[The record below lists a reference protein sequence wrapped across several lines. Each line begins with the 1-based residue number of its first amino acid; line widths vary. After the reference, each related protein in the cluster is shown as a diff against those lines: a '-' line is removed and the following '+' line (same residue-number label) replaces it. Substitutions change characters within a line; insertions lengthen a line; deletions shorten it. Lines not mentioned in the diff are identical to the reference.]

1 MPLPGLL
8 RGLLIA
14 LVLLLAPVLPASAQT
29 DDARRTELT
38 TGIAAARAEAERL
51 QGDFKGLLGLRD
63 RTEALIAEA
72 KALRREA
79 EAALNRLQAQLAE
92 IGRAAVPEAAA
103 AEKRQ
108 LEAELAQVEAQ
119 ARQDGQRLRAAED
132 LLTRVAEAR
141 RALFARRL
149 LAPSPSPL
157 TPAFWGELLDRALP
171 QVGERLADLRARA
184 AATGLD
190 EEEMLGAALV
200 LVLGLILY
208 GITRS
213 AGRRLARRWRRL
225 CERAGIG
232 PRRAAAVH
240 ALIDL
245 VVTVAPVPVALA
257 LLILLNED
265 MDLSPGSVDS
275 LAVRLLAAIAG
286 AILGTGILRA
296 LTAPRD
302 PALRLLAIGDPAA
315 RTIHRTGTAM
325 LLIYASTLVLAEF
338 AVMARFRPAIGEA
351 ATILAVLACCAL
363 LAGALARLAHAEPP
377 NAEPPD
383 GAALAA
389 MPAAAPV
396 GLLGA
401 LGPLA
406 WAVTAAAFVCV
417 LLGLTALGDFL
428 IGRFLVTGVLVALGW
443 IVLICVD
450 ALSVTPEDVAR
461 SGRLSRLCR
470 TVSLRPETLALASI
484 ALSGVLHALVV
495 GAMAFVVVGPW
506 SLAHGELNPFQDAF
520 LGTTVAELRGWLGA
534 AGLALLAFGAGLLGT
549 RLATG
554 WLDRRFLPHTRLDA
568 GARYSVITVVGYG
581 GLALT
586 LVVALGQLG
595 VNPQSLTVIAGAL
608 SVGIGFGL
616 QSIVSNFVSGL
627 IVLAER
633 PIRVGD
639 LITVKGEEGRVKRIS
654 VRSTLIATGDRT
666 DLVVPNTDLITSIV
680 RNKTLTDDTQRL
692 RVPLI
697 LDKETDVEVL
707 HEILLKVAERH
718 PNVAAHPA
726 PSILLMR
733 IGEHGLEYEVRCFLV
748 DLAASDAT
756 RSELNTIW
764 LTLFRRAGIRLGG
777 PPAA

>member
-1 MPLPGLL
+1 M
-8 RGLLIA
+8 
-14 LVLLLAPVLPASAQT
+14 
-29 DDARRTELT
+29 
-38 TGIAAARAEAERL
+38 
-51 QGDFKGLLGLRD
+51 
-63 RTEALIAEA
+63 
-72 KALRREA
+72 
-79 EAALNRLQAQLAE
+79 
-92 IGRAAVPEAAA
+92 
-103 AEKRQ
+103 
-108 LEAELAQVEAQ
+108 
-119 ARQDGQRLRAAED
+119 
-132 LLTRVAEAR
+132 
-141 RALFARRL
+141 
-149 LAPSPSPL
+149 
-157 TPAFWGELLDRALP
+157 
-171 QVGERLADLRARA
+171 
-184 AATGLD
+184 
-190 EEEMLGAALV
+190 V
-200 LVLGLILY
+200 LVLALILY
-208 GITRS
+208 GISRS

-225 CERAGIG
+225 CERTGIG

-240 ALIDL
+240 AVIELC
-245 VVTVAPVPVALA
+245 VTVAPVPVALA

-275 LAVRLLAAIAG
+275 VAVRLLAAIAG
-286 AILGTGILRA
+286 AILGPGILRA
-296 LTAPRD
+296 MVAPRD
-302 PALRLLAIGDPAA
+302 PAMRLLAVGDPAA

-325 LLIYASTLVLAEF
+325 LLSYAANLVFSEF
-338 AVMARFRPAIGEA
+338 AIMAQFRAAIGEA

-377 NAEPPD
+377 DEAEV
-383 GAALAA
+383 AA
-389 MPAAAPV
+389 MPAASPV
-396 GLLGA
+396 GLLGGLA
-401 LGPLA
+401 PLA
-406 WAVTAAAFVCV
+406 WAVTAAAFACA
-417 LLGLTALGDFL
+417 LLGLTALGAFL
-428 IGRFLVTGVLVALGW
+428 IGRLLVTGILVALGW
-443 IVLICVD
+443 IVLIGVD
-450 ALSVTPEDVAR
+450 ALSVAPEDVAR
-461 SGRLSRLCR
+461 SPRLSRLCR
-470 TVSLRPETLALASI
+470 TFTLRPGTLALGSI
-484 ALSGVLHALVV
+484 VVSGLLHAVVV
-495 GAMAFVVVGPW
+495 GAMVFVVIGPW

-520 LGTTVAELRGWLGA
+520 LGTTVADLRGWLGA
-534 AGLALLAFGAGLLGT
+534 AGLALFAFAAGLLAT

-639 LITVKGEEGRVKRIS
+639 LVTVKGEEGRVKKIS

-697 LDKETDVEVL
+697 LDKETDIAVL
-707 HEILLKVAERH
+707 HEILLKVVERH

-726 PSILLMR
+726 PSALLMR

-764 LTLFRRAGIRLGG
+764 LTLFRRAGIKLGG